1 MKGRSFLA
9 YSIVISLLEQV
20 VLLVVLLWV
29 LPQFGIVVPLWLV
42 ISAAVALA
50 AVSIV
55 LTRLNI
61 RTLALKV
68 LHSPGIGTY
77 GRVVTPL
84 APRGYVR
91 IGNELWPAVA
101 EGEALSEGQRVRVLR
116 MKYLR
121 LIVEAVNGEELDS

>member
-9 YSIVISLLEQV
+9 YAVVISLLEQV
-20 VLLVVLLWV
+20 VLLFVLLWV

-42 ISAAVALA
+42 ISAAALL
-50 AVSIV
+50 AVISIV
-55 LTRLNI
+55 LTRLNV

-68 LHSPGIGTY
+68 LHSPGVGTY

-91 IGNELWPAVA
+91 IGNELWPAIA
-101 EGEALSEGQRVRVLR
+101 EGEALSEGQGVRVVR
-116 MKYLR
+116 MRYLR
-121 LIVEAVNGEELDS
+121 LIVEAVDDGEMEI